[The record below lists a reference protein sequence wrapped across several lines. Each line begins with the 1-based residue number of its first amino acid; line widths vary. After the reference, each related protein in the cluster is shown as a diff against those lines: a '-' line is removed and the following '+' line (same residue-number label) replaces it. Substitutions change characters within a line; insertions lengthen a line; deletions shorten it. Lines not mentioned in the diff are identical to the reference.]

1 MFTNPQHQSRAL
13 HALSGMLFGAVIV
26 AVPFSRLLAQHS
38 PVQTG
43 SIASASWGAIDGSI
57 RDTSGAWM
65 RGVEVLSIDN
75 TAIRTRSGAGGA
87 FRLDS
92 ISAGPHLIR
101 FRRIGILPLT
111 VSVVVEPN
119 SITSVDAVVEPFP
132 LTLSRITIQAASG
145 ELVNLPAGVAD
156 RMRTGIGT
164 YITGA
169 EIAKMN
175 PRQTLEVFR
184 HVPGLEVDGRPGEE
198 VVSNTRGRQTL
209 NGDSCAEGMLLV
221 LNGVPLQP
229 TVTTMQGFSV
239 ATDTLTS
246 VRPPSNNAALGV
258 LNTIAPRDIAAIEI
272 YSDAMQTPVKLTN
285 SQCGAIFVWTRQ

>member
-1 MFTNPQHQSRAL
+1 MFSNLLDRSRARCIATWL
-13 HALSGMLFGAVIV
+13 
-26 AVPFSRLLAQHS
+26 LLAAGIASIPFATVFGQHS
-38 PVQTG
+38 AVQTG
-43 SIASASWGAIDGSI
+43 NVASARWGAIDGSI
-57 RDTSGAWM
+57 RDTSGAWLL
-65 RGVEVLSIDN
+65 GVEVVSVDN

-92 ISAGPHLIR
+92 VSAGPHLIR

-111 VSVVVEPN
+111 VSVVVDPN

-145 ELVNLPAGVAD
+145 ELVNLPSGVAD
-156 RMRTGIGT
+156 RIRTGIGT

-169 EIAKMN
+169 QIAKMN

-198 VVSNTRGRQTL
+198 VVSNTRGPHSL
-209 NGDSCAEGMLLV
+209 LGDSCGEGMLIV

-229 TVTTMQGFSV
+229 TVVSAQGFSV
-239 ATDTLTS
+239 ANDTLTT

-272 YSDAMQTPVKLTN
+272 YKDGAETPVTLTN
-285 SQCGAIFVWTRQ
+285 SQCGAIFVWTR